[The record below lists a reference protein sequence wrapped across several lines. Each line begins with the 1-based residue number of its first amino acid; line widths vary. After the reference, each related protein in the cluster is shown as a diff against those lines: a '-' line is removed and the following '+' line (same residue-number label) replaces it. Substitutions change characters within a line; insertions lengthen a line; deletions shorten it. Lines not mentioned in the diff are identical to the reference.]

1 MNETPV
7 SIVPLLISLYYMMS
21 GNYDTTT
28 WATKPGPFNFPVP
41 FDTTKLWG
49 WYLLWFIQLNTSVS
63 YSLSILMVSSY
74 FVSCSSYICGI
85 CDHFDYYCQSL
96 TADIQRKL
104 SGKNVNQHYQK
115 LNYQLKKKLRKLVQ
129 IHMKILE

>member
-7 SIVPLLISLYYMMS
+7 SVVPLLISLYYMIS

-49 WYLLWFIQLNTSVS
+49 WYLLWFIQLNTSVC
-63 YSLSILMVSSY
+63 YSLPILMVSSY

-85 CDHFDYYCQSL
+85 CDHFDYFCRSL
-96 TADIQRKL
+96 KTDLQQKF
-104 SGKNVNQHYQK
+104 GEKNPIKHQK
-115 LNYQLKKKLRKLVQ
+115 LNQKLKIQMHKLVQ
-129 IHMKILE
+129 IHGRIFE